1 MPVVTLQRKAVQGV
15 AWNAAGEWGRVL
27 VAFLVFAAL
36 AHILAPRAFGLVA
49 LGLALVGV
57 AKILTEQGLVDAL
70 IQREDPEPGH
80 HDTVFWTLLLAGAAL
95 TGLVVLAAPF
105 LATLLRD
112 EALGPVLRW
121 LAPLF
126 VLHALVAVQEAVLKR
141 DLDFKSL
148 ALRNLAGV
156 VVGGGVALGLALAG
170 YGVWALVAQQ
180 LAIGTT
186 DVLVLWG
193 ASSWRPGLRASAR
206 HLRELWSFG
215 APVTLTNL
223 LGYAREKSDD
233 LIIGAVLGAT
243 ALGYYVVAYRI
254 LEALRD
260 LLTGVVGK
268 VAFPA
273 MSRLEGDGDAVGEM
287 YLDTVGWT
295 SLLALPAFL
304 GALVVAPTL
313 VPVVYGPTWTPSVPV
328 VQVLLLAGLAYVAL
342 WPRPALLAMGKP
354 RWELMVAALEATLTV
369 TAFLVA
375 VRWGL
380 VAVAAGFVASRF
392 LTAPLVVSMLHRL
405 TGLTWRDLG
414 RSLLPSLL
422 TSVPM
427 ALLVLLVTGAM
438 PPLPGILLLVA
449 QVVLGVAVYAVLLRV
464 VAPGRFREGLQVA
477 RNLLTPREGA
487 A

>member
-1 MPVVTLQRKAVQGV
+1 MTLQRKAVQGV

-36 AHILAPRAFGLVA
+36 AHLLQPRAFGLVA

-57 AKILTEQGLVDAL
+57 AKLLTEQGLVDAL
-70 IQREDPEPGH
+70 IQRDDPEPGH
-80 HDTVFWTLLLAGAAL
+80 HDTVFWTLLLAGALLAAL
-95 TGLVVLAAPF
+95 VALAAPL

-112 EALGPVLRW
+112 EALAPVLRW

-141 DLDFKSL
+141 ELDFRSL
-148 ALRNLAGV
+148 ALRNMAGV
-156 VVGGGVALGLALAG
+156 VVGGGVALGLALGG

-186 DVLVLWG
+186 DALVLWG
-193 ASSWRPGLRASAR
+193 ASPWRPGLRASTR

-243 ALGYYVVAYRI
+243 ALGYYVVAYRV

-273 MSRLEGDGDAVGEM
+273 MSRLQGDPAAVRTA
-287 YLDTVGWT
+287 YLDTVSWT
-295 SLLALPAFL
+295 SLAALPAFL
-304 GALVVAPTL
+304 GALAVAPTL
-313 VPVVYGPTWTPSVPV
+313 LPVVYGATWTPSVPI
-328 VQVLLLAGLAYVAL
+328 VQVLLLAGLAYVTL

-354 RWELMVAALEATLTV
+354 RWELAVAALEAALTV

-380 VAVAAGFVASRF
+380 VAVAAGFVLSRL
-392 LTAPLVVSMLHRL
+392 LTAPVVLGMLHRL
-405 TGLTWRDLG
+405 TGLTPRDLAA
-414 RSLLPSLL
+414 RLAPSLL
-422 TSVPM
+422 ASVPM
-427 ALLVLLVTGAM
+427 ALIVHAVGLRLPT
-438 PPLPGILLLVA
+438 LPGAAHLTVQVA
-449 QVVLGVAVYAVLLRV
+449 LGVALYAVLLRV
-464 VAPGRFREGLQVA
+464 VAPERLREGLDLA
-477 RNLLTPREGA
+477 RTALTPREGA